1 MRILIVSQYFWPEEF
16 RINDLALDLLS
27 RGHRVSVLTGLP
39 NYPAGRF
46 FPGYG
51 FGRIGR
57 EEYRGLAIR
66 RVPVLPRGKGGGLRL
81 LANYLSFALFGC
93 LLGPFFCPEKIDLIL
108 VYEPSPVTVGLPALL
123 LKKLKKAPL
132 FFWVQ
137 DLWPET
143 LAAVGA
149 VKSPRVLRA
158 VDRLVRF
165 IYKGC
170 DLVLIQSRS
179 FADYIST
186 QGVETARLRYFP
198 NSAEGFYQPLAA
210 DGDTVAGCHLP
221 PGFRVMFAGN
231 IGEAQD
237 FPTILRAAEILRE
250 ERQIKWLIVGDGRKR
265 AWVEAEIEK
274 RGLAGVVHLLGRHA
288 PETMPEFFARA
299 DVLLVT
305 LKKNPVFSLTI
316 PSKIQSYLAV
326 ARPVVAALD
335 GEGGR
340 IIEESGAGFWCPAE
354 SPELLAEKIL
364 ALSRLDPEER
374 QAMGRKARRYFEA
387 NFAAGKLTDRLEEW
401 MREMTGKVD

>member
-1 MRILIVSQYFWPEEF
+1 MNILIVSQYFWPEEF
-16 RINDLALDLLS
+16 RINDLALDLLA
-27 RGHRVSVLTGLP
+27 RGHRVSVLTGWP
-39 NYPAGRF
+39 NYPGGRL

-51 FGRIGR
+51 FRRIGK
-57 EEYRGLAIR
+57 ENYRGLAVW
-66 RVPVLPRGKGGGLRL
+66 RVPLLPRGAGGGFRL
-81 LANYLSFALFGC
+81 LLNYLSFVFFAC
-93 LLGPFFCPEKIDLIL
+93 LLGPLFCREPIDLIF

-123 LKKLKKAPL
+123 LKKLKGARL

-149 VKSPRVLRA
+149 IRSPRLLGM

-170 DLVLIQSRS
+170 DLVLIQSRT
-179 FADYIST
+179 FAAYIRE
-186 QGVETARLRYFP
+186 QGVPEERIRYFP
-198 NSAEGFYQPLAA
+198 NSAEGFYRPLTA
-210 DGDTVAGCHLP
+210 DGDAVAGCRLP
-221 PGFRVMFAGN
+221 AGFRVMFAGN

-237 FPTILRAAEILRE
+237 FHTILAAAGILRE
-250 ERQIKWLIVGDGRKR
+250 EPRIQWLIIGDGRKK
-265 AWVEAEIEK
+265 AWVEAEIER
-274 RGLAGVVHLLGRHA
+274 RGLAGVVHLLGRHP
-288 PETMPEFFARA
+288 PEIMPEFFARA

-305 LKKNPVFSLTI
+305 LKKNPVFALTI

-354 SPELLAEKIL
+354 RPELLAEKIL
-364 ALSRLDPEER
+364 TLFRLAPEER
-374 QAMGRKARRYFEA
+374 LAMGRKGRCYFEE
-387 NFAAGKLTDRLEEW
+387 NFVADRLTDRLEEW
-401 MREMTGKVD
+401 MREFAGQGG